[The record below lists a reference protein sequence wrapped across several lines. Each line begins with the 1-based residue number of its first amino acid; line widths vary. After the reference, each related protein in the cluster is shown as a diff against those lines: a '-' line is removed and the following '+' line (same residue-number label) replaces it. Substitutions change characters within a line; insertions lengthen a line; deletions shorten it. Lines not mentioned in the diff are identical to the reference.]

1 MFEVQLVFHSVTLA
15 KKINPPEFP
24 QTRDEFPEEKGLHLV
39 VPDAPPLPKDFVSPT
54 VHTPRRAAPK
64 IEQSLESPKYK
75 VEEPITVGPK
85 RLPDSPFPKP
95 VSPTPYRRPGT
106 PYRKVD
112 PPGTEEL
119 VTETLGAEFLDK
131 GEDSFEVDPERKKT
145 LIEEPRTPKRNISD
159 TPEGITKRKLAPVVL
174 PFTDK
179 GAKSKIE
186 SKAIVRLKKID
197 AKVDIEK
204 RPSIDPKKLLE
215 KFKHKGAETKKPEGI
230 PGRKAPEITGKKLEV
245 TKKLGEKSVKAA
257 EVAPPAPILR
267 SPVKTPP
274 VSPVR
279 TSSPSWSPS
288 SSVPSSPVSPIVVG
302 PVAMGTVEEIKN
314 ALIESN
320 RVAAMPIPQFYG
332 KKGEKPEDHI
342 MKVED
347 YFQNYNIRDEA
358 QKCNRFRDTCCGKAR
373 TWLSTLTE
381 YPTIFDPEAAPD
393 EAAKA
398 KTMKSMF
405 LARWQL
411 KGRTPQTLYME
422 WQNLKFDPVKD
433 DIEDFC
439 NDVKNLANR
448 LGYPED
454 AQVMAIKATLPPVLV
469 TQVIN
474 IKTFKEIRDALI
486 TLVENPVIKRVLLTE
501 GTGEKGLAPFSQMQ
515 WQPENDV
522 GMHDPETRQPREE
535 GARRTPKSLGKIINK
550 IDNLELKMRKMTLS
564 EDKPREPPYKP
575 QVAPPRRR
583 GGTRFRGS
591 NRNPKSTLTTS
602 SRGSSGFKRN
612 NGRPQN
618 SFQNSSRG
626 RFSERGRFQRN
637 GSSFRGRG
645 RFDKSP
651 NVSRPRV
658 ASKTVSRDATRCY
671 YCKEPGHI
679 SRFCDRREEDER
691 RLKRGSNMMASDSQ
705 FEIDEG
711 YENYDGESM
720 EYLNN

>member
-1 MFEVQLVFHSVTLA
+1 MG
-15 KKINPPEFP
+15 KKSNPPEFP

-39 VPDAPPLPKDFVSPT
+39 VLDAPPLPKDFISPM
-54 VHTPRRAAPK
+54 VRTPKRAAPK
-64 IEQSLESPKYK
+64 FEQSLESLSPRFKA
-75 VEEPITVGPK
+75 EEPITVGPK
-85 RLPDSPFPKP
+85 RLPDSPFPKQL
-95 VSPTPYRRPGT
+95 SPTPYHRPGT

-112 PPGTEEL
+112 PPEEIEP
-119 VTETLGAEFLDK
+119 ETLGAGILDK
-131 GEDSFEVDPERKKT
+131 PDNSFEVDSESERT
-145 LIEEPRTPKRNISD
+145 LTEEPKTPKFEKNISQ
-159 TPEGITKRKLAPVVL
+159 TPEGITKRKLAPTIL

-186 SKAIVRLKKID
+186 SNAIVRLKKID
-197 AKVDIEK
+197 AKIDIEK
-204 RPSIDPKKLLE
+204 WLLIDPRKLRE
-215 KFKHKGAETKKPEGI
+215 KGPEAKVEVIRKPVGNPREDPI
-230 PGRKAPEITGKKLEV
+230 KSPEKEAV
-245 TKKLGEKSVKAA
+245 A
-257 EVAPPAPILR
+257 APPAPVVR
-267 SPVKTPP
+267 SPSKSPSI
-274 VSPVR
+274 SPVQ
-279 TSSPSWSPS
+279 TPSPFSSPP

-347 YFQNYNIRDEA
+347 YFQNYNIRDQA

-398 KTMKSMF
+398 KTMKFMF

-422 WQNLKFDPVKD
+422 WQNLKFDPAKD

-439 NDVKNLANR
+439 NNVKNLANR

-474 IKTFKEIRDALI
+474 VKTFKEIRDTLI

-501 GTGEKGLAPFSQMQ
+501 GTGEKGLTPFSQMQ

-522 GMHDPETRQPREE
+522 GMCDPEARQLREE
-535 GARRTPKSLGKIINK
+535 GAWRTPKSLGKIINK
-550 IDNLELKMRKMTLS
+550 IDNLELKMCKMS
-564 EDKPREPPYKP
+564 ISDDKAREPPYKS
-575 QVAPPRRR
+575 QVAPPRCR
-583 GGTRFRGS
+583 GGNRFRGTS
-591 NRNPKSTLTTS
+591 RNPKLTLTTS
-602 SRGSSGFKRN
+602 SRGPSGFKRN
-612 NGRPQN
+612 NGRPQGNFQSN
-618 SFQNSSRG
+618 SNSRG
-626 RFSERGRFQRN
+626 TYRGRFQRN
-637 GSSFRGRG
+637 GSGFRGRG

-679 SRFCDRREEDER
+679 S
-691 RLKRGSNMMASDSQ
+691 
-705 FEIDEG
+705 
-711 YENYDGESM
+711 
-720 EYLNN
+720 